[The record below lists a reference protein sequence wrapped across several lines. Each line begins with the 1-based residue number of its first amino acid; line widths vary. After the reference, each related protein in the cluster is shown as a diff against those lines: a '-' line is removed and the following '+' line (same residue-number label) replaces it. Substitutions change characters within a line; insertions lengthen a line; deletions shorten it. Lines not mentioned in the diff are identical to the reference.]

1 MKLKKQILK
10 ITKMIKCSTL
20 ISIALG
26 IMLGLGCIG
35 GYETGTM
42 DLTQFAI
49 YLSLCFFVTFIVI
62 VFYVC
67 LDKLQRYIE
76 YCIVKSRN
84 TKRTPQKIHYA

>member
-10 ITKMIKCSTL
+10 ITKMIKCSTM
-20 ISIALG
+20 ISIASG
-26 IMLGLGCIG
+26 IMLVLGCIG

-42 DLTQFAI
+42 NLTQFAV
-49 YLSLCFFVTFIVI
+49 YLILCFLVTSIVI

-76 YCIVKSRN
+76 YCISKSHN
-84 TKRTPQKIHYA
+84 IKHASQKTHYA